1 MGFEWAKPV
10 ATQLLFISMSRPFTA
25 NPAANTVFIKGFG
38 HRPFEL
44 NKLLLGER

>member
-10 ATQLLFISMSRPFTA
+10 ATELLFISMSRSFAA
-25 NPAANTVFIKGFG
+25 NPVASWVFIKGFG